1 MVPHPGAGREP
12 APKRFAP
19 SLPRFGTSG
28 LDRLGEMSPRLLYRT
43 VSIAEAV
50 TWTALIAAMVARY
63 AAGAEVPFFFAI
75 GLAHGTVFIAFVVT
89 TAVVGLNQRWPW
101 WLIVVAGLT
110 AVPPYGTLVM
120 DAVLERRRRLEGGW
134 RTEAGDDPRDRG
146 PIDRLLRWFLRHAA
160 VLVVLLVL
168 AIVALYV
175 ALLIVGPPGGK

>member
-50 TWTALIAAMVARY
+50 TWTALIAAMVARS

-75 GLAHGTVFIAFVVT
+75 GHAHGTVFIAFVVT

-146 PIDRLLRWFLRHAA
+146 PIDRLLRWFLRHPWMFAV
-160 VLVVLLVL
+160 VLVVVVAVL
-168 AIVALYV
+168 TTVALV
-175 ALLIVGPPGGK
+175 AGPPVG

>member
-1 MVPHPGAGREP
+1 MRGR
-12 APKRFAP
+12 
-19 SLPRFGTSG
+19 GTASA
-28 LDRLGEMSPRLLYRT
+28 LARLEGMSPRLLYRA

-89 TAVVGLNQRWPW
+89 TVVVGLNQRWPW

-134 RTEAGDDPRDRG
+134 RTEAGADPRDRAS
-146 PIDRLLRWFLRHAA
+146 IDRVLRWFLRHPWMFAVVLVAVVA
-160 VLVVLLVL
+160 VLTT
-168 AIVALYV
+168 VALV
-175 ALLIVGPPGGK
+175 AGPPVG

>member
-1 MVPHPGAGREP
+1 MRGR
-12 APKRFAP
+12 
-19 SLPRFGTSG
+19 GTASA
-28 LDRLGEMSPRLLYRT
+28 LARLEGMSPRLLYRA

-89 TAVVGLNQRWPW
+89 TVVVGLNQRWPW

-120 DAVLERRRRLEGGW
+120 DAVLERRRRLEGDW
-134 RTEAGDDPRDRG
+134 RTEAGSDPRDRT
-146 PIDRLLRWFLRHAA
+146 PIDRLLRWFLRHPWMFAV
-160 VLVVLLVL
+160 VLVVVVAVL
-168 AIVALYV
+168 TTVALV
-175 ALLIVGPPGGK
+175 AGPPVG